1 MTTEERS
8 DRRERILDSAVE
20 EFAEHGLSGARVDR
34 IASRAG
40 ANKQLIYYYFGDK
53 AGLFDAAVRV
63 MTVRMEQVRAAL
75 PERPADRLTAYFDG
89 ALADQD
95 LIRMLQWE
103 ALETGSSGLVDEER
117 RASYMRAGVEAL
129 RRDQEAGVV
138 PADLDAAQLFLS
150 FQALASHPFAFPQ
163 MARLVTGL
171 DPNDP
176 DFVAAR
182 RHFLDALGERLFGS
196 SAG

>member
-1 MTTEERS
+1 
-8 DRRERILDSAVE
+8 
-20 EFAEHGLSGARVDR
+20 
-34 IASRAG
+34 
-40 ANKQLIYYYFGDK
+40 
-53 AGLFDAAVRV
+53 

-103 ALETGSSGLVDEER
+103 ALETGSSGLVDEDR
-117 RASYMRAGVEAL
+117 RAAYMRAGVESL
-129 RRDQEAGVV
+129 RRDQAAGLV
-138 PADLDAAQLFLS
+138 PSDLDAAQLFLS

-176 DFVAAR
+176 DFVTAR
-182 RHFLDALGERLFGS
+182 RRFLDALGERLFGS